1 MQLKN
6 CKLFLFIVNG
16 NISHKPHQSSQDEVR
31 KLATFYDLEYYMRG
45 QNGMEPDFGRLH
57 TQKSLI

>member
-45 QNGMEPDFGRLH
+45 QNGMEQNNRFRRRGRRR
-57 TQKSLI
+57 S